1 MKFRGVTLVELALV
15 IGILGLLMGIYL
27 AKAQTLAAE
36 QRWDDVERE
45 LAGVR
50 HAVLLY
56 AAKNRTGQRRIEVY
70 DSDAGRVISADI
82 LPGGRP
88 ILPCPDVNGDG
99 YEDRQGE
106 GEIPPVGAT
115 MTIIIGGPAVASNRI
130 DTDENPLLQFG
141 NCVLMKGALPWR
153 NLPGIRRETDPW
165 GNLYTYRVDSN
176 YANRLIGFDEYTR
189 ADSFDARMPWIQ
201 SSLVAG
207 AIEPWPAKRAT
218 DPAQMEQRQWTQL
231 RRSDPLIPLVQAM
244 LTVNER
250 PSIVCEEPPC
260 PPLQA
265 ELIAGDNRILAGMLA
280 TTAITII
287 TARRFSEGLPP
298 ARVRRSFAPPPG
310 VPTAEY
316 EIIEGLPFIVLS
328 HGREDRGARVSHKKR
343 GPSSPPRGVFMQFP
357 LQLDR
362 ASDVNNAMDFG
373 LGQIPTSD
381 WVEYDSA
388 LSSGSFSLTDPAI
401 ESSAA
406 NWSSRFRLFLMDNGF
421 TQPRGVR
428 VVDHRLSTSDA
439 QPAHDDVVT
448 WMTEADL
455 RREALR
461 LRILPAPPLP
471 PFGVED

>member
-15 IGILGLLMGIYL
+15 LGILGLLMGIYL
-27 AKAQTLAAE
+27 AKAQNLAAE
-36 QRWDDVERE
+36 QRWEDVERE

-56 AAKNRTGQRRIEVY
+56 AAKNRTGQRRVEVY
-70 DSDAGRVISADI
+70 DADRGEVVSADI

-106 GEIPPVGAT
+106 GEMPPVGAT
-115 MTIIIGGPAVASNRI
+115 MTIVISGPATASNRI
-130 DTDENPLLQFG
+130 ETDENPLLQFG
-141 NCVLMKGALPWR
+141 NCVLMRGALPWR
-153 NLPGIRRETDPW
+153 NLPGVRRETDPW

-218 DPAQMEQRQWTQL
+218 APAQMERRMWTRLRQSDVFALQV
-231 RRSDPLIPLVQAM
+231 RSLV
-244 LTVNER
+244 TVNER
-250 PSIVCEEPPC
+250 PSVVCERPPC

-265 ELIAGDNRILAGMLA
+265 ELAADSNRLLAGMLA
-280 TTAITII
+280 TTAMTII
-287 TARRFSEGLPP
+287 SSRRFGEGLPP
-298 ARVRRSFAPPPG
+298 ARVRRAFAPPAA

-316 EIIEGLPFIVLS
+316 EIMEGLPFVVLS

-343 GPSSPPRGVFMQFP
+343 SPSAQQRGVFMQIP

-373 LGQIPTSD
+373 LGQIPSSD
-381 WVEYDSA
+381 WVAYDGA
-388 LSSGSFSLTDPAI
+388 LSSGGFSITDPAI
-401 ESSAA
+401 DSGAA
-406 NWSSRFRLFLMDNGF
+406 NWGERFRLVLMDNGF
-421 TQPRGVR
+421 AQPRGVR
-428 VVDHRLSTSDA
+428 VVDHHLSTPEA